1 MTWLKLKYYLPINY
15 KIPLMINAVIVEDS
29 ELARLELINLLV
41 DYPEIKIIAEA
52 EDVASAVEIISATS
66 PDLVFMDIDLPG
78 GNAFDVLAQL
88 ELVPALIFTTAFDKF
103 ALDAFEF
110 NTVDYLLK
118 PIKKEH
124 LERALTKFT
133 SKEKNPLTDKSEH
146 LLAANNQF
154 FIKDGE
160 RCWLIK
166 VADVRFIEAI
176 GNYSRVYFSTH
187 SPMHYSSLQ
196 KIEKRLDPSQFFRI
210 NRQQLV
216 NLHYV
221 TLIEPWI
228 TGGLK
233 LTLSCG
239 QELEVSRRQATHFK
253 QLMSL

>member
-1 MTWLKLKYYLPINY
+1 MLKYYLAIND
-15 KIPLMINAVIVEDS
+15 KILFMINTIIVEDS
-29 ELARLELINLLV
+29 ELARLELKNLLNA
-41 DYPEIKIIAEA
+41 YPEIKLIGEVEDVKSAVNIIA
-52 EDVASAVEIISATS
+52 SRS
-66 PDLVFMDIDLPG
+66 PDLVFMDIDILG

-88 ELVPALIFTTAFDKF
+88 DIIPALIFTTAFDKF

-118 PIKKEH
+118 PLKKEH
-124 LERALTKFT
+124 LERALGKLNFKHKMTP
-133 SKEKNPLTDKSEH
+133 SDKSEH
-146 LLAANNQF
+146 ALSANSQF

-160 RCWLIK
+160 KCWLVK
-166 VADVRFIEAI
+166 VNDVRFIEAV
-176 GNYSRVYFSTH
+176 GNYSRVCFSNH

-196 KIEKRLDPSQFFRI
+196 KIEKRLNPTQFFRI

-216 NLHYV
+216 NLNYV
-221 TLIEPWI
+221 TSIEPWI

-239 QELEVSRRQATHFK
+239 TILEVSRRQTSNFK

>member
-1 MTWLKLKYYLPINY
+1 
-15 KIPLMINAVIVEDS
+15 MINAIIIEDS
-29 ELARLELINLLV
+29 ELARLELKNLLQIHT
-41 DYPEIKIIAEA
+41 EINIIGEA
-52 EDVASAVEIISATS
+52 EDVSSAIEIITATS

-78 GNAFDVLAQL
+78 GNAFDILTQL
-88 ELVPALIFTTAFDKF
+88 EIVPPIIFTTAFDKF

-110 NTVDYLLK
+110 NTLDYLLK
-118 PIKKEH
+118 PIKKERLAKALNK
-124 LERALTKFT
+124 LEIKKINKDDNIGNTSSTEYAL
-133 SKEKNPLTDKSEH
+133 SGES
-146 LLAANNQF
+146 QF

-160 RCWLIK
+160 HCWLIK
-166 VADVRFIEAI
+166 INDVRYIEAI
-176 GNYSRVYFSTH
+176 GNYSRIYFSTH

-196 KIEKRLDPSQFFRI
+196 KIEKRLNPQQFFRI

-221 TLIEPWI
+221 TSIEPWI

-239 QELEVSRRQATHFK
+239 QELNVSRRQTNNFK

>member
-1 MTWLKLKYYLPINY
+1 
-15 KIPLMINAVIVEDS
+15 MINAVIVEDS
-29 ELARLELINLLV
+29 ELARLELINLLQV
-41 DYPEIKIIAEA
+41 YPDINIIAEA
-52 EDVASAVEIISATS
+52 EDVASAIEVISTRS

-78 GNAFDVLAQL
+78 GNAFDVLAKL
-88 ELVPALIFTTAFDKF
+88 ALVPALIFTTAFDKF
-103 ALDAFEF
+103 ALDTFEF

-118 PIKKEH
+118 PLKKVH
-124 LERALTKFT
+124 LDRALAKFNANNQAEQLK
-133 SKEKNPLTDKSEH
+133 SSEH
-146 LLAANNQF
+146 LLAANSQF
-154 FIKDGE
+154 FIKDGDK
-160 RCWLIK
+160 CWLIK
-166 VADVRFIEAI
+166 VDDVRFIEAI

-196 KIEKRLDPSQFFRI
+196 KVAERLPPTQFFRI

-221 TLIEPWI
+221 EKIEPWI

-239 QELEVSRRQATHFK
+239 QELDVSRRQANHFK